1 MARQITVS
9 SSAEAQAYL
18 NHPILGQGLRC
29 CVKLVNLTVAVVCV
43 CATTQVAAEDI
54 HSSPHAT
61 FSVAGFNENQEFP
74 ANTAQSQ
81 DVLASQAHYRTDKAE
96 LDAALDEC
104 SPAHCPAPL
113 KAFAKLIGALKK
125 FSDNTLLR
133 ALIVNAW
140 LNSSIIYDSEEARG
154 AKRQTLLATI
164 LHKRGICDE
173 VTQLKL
179 YALKSSGTPADD
191 VRYLAEVVV
200 ANGKMEKTGH
210 AVVAI
215 KDGQKRTWTG

>member
-74 ANTAQSQ
+74 AYTAQSQ

-164 LHKRGICDE
+164 LRNRK
-173 VTQLKL
+173 
-179 YALKSSGTPADD
+179 
-191 VRYLAEVVV
+191 
-200 ANGKMEKTGH
+200 
-210 AVVAI
+210 
-215 KDGQKRTWTG
+215 